1 MDKLKKQYNVTL
13 DEDEVNNANEKI
25 EKFGGKLS
33 ALLNTLLKKFNKN
46 N

>member
-1 MDKLKKQYNVTL
+1 MEKLKKQYNVTL
-13 DEDEVNNANEKI
+13 DEDEVITANEKI

-33 ALLNTLLKKFNKN
+33 SLLNILLKKFNKN